1 MRIHLGNQLP
11 GLPRHC
17 GYFGFRY
24 ESGKG
29 LSATLESVYSGKLFA
44 DTANTVSVPGYAVA
58 NFRMNHEIARG
69 NWTLLPYLGINNIFD
84 ERYNSNIIINAF
96 GGRFFEPALTRNLTA
111 GIVVRFE

>member
-1 MRIHLGNQLP
+1 M
-11 GLPRHC
+11 
-17 GYFGFRY
+17 
-24 ESGKG
+24 S
-29 LSATLESVYSGKLFA
+29 
-44 DTANTVSVPGYAVA
+44 
-58 NFRMNHEIARG
+58 HETARG